1 MSGTSATSGGDGM
14 KPLDVVLSVVVL
26 FVLAVAQP
34 LLDLLGR
41 NAEFFL
47 ARSAPPIDI
56 ILLAFLLT
64 FGVPFGLGFFVVWI
78 RSIHDLTGKI
88 LHGAILTFL
97 AGVLALQ
104 ILELTALGG
113 LLPVLEVIL
122 AVGIGLAIAIGFYR
136 LESMRTGARFA
147 SIAPLVVLGLFVFG
161 SSVSQLVFAAPAV
174 AQPVAIP
181 VDNPAPVVFIVF
193 DEFPVASL
201 MDENGNLQ
209 EHVYPSFG
217 KLARDGS
224 WFPNAITVQQQTE
237 NSLPVI
243 LSGKHAS
250 GDKIPVA
257 GDHPFTLFTLLD
269 DAYDLE
275 VIETVTDLCPEY
287 ACENETRPQVPFAQ
301 RWSTLVDDLRVI
313 AGHLFLP
320 SELADDLAPI
330 DSSWTNFS
338 GAEADDFNI
347 ISRFLDATEDDGR
360 TASIDRFLDSMS
372 TAPTEPTLYYLHAL
386 MPHVPWEFLPSGQR
400 SISSSTA
407 PGSVSP
413 GWGSDEWLVDQGYQ
427 RHLLQVGYV
436 DTIVGQV
443 IAQLEASGMYDEA
456 LIVVLADHGV
466 TVRPDTYH
474 RRQATEETIG
484 DIAAIP
490 LFIKRPQDPG
500 GNVDR
505 YRAETIDVLS
515 TVADV
520 LGIDIPWAVDG
531 VSLFSDDRPVRT
543 ESTIE
548 GTVGTFTFG
557 VDGSEAIAIAA
568 RKIHHF
574 GPDGPYGL
582 APNGYGDLLGV
593 ATSDLQIVT
602 DEAFRSFRTSEGTYT
617 DVDVDGP
624 ALPTWYRGVL
634 RTPDDEYRD
643 EIVAVAVNGTIAAV
657 TRTYLSDSGNTAYG
671 MMIPPAALVDG
682 RNEIE
687 VLLIQGTGA
696 SRTFT
701 TLTH

>member
-1 MSGTSATSGGDGM
+1 MSGTSVNSGGDGM
-14 KPLDVVLSVVVL
+14 KSSDVVVSIVVV

-47 ARSAPPIDI
+47 ARSAPPMDI
-56 ILLAFLLT
+56 VLLAVLLT
-64 FGVPFGLGFFVVWI
+64 FGIPLGVGFFTVWI
-78 RSIHDLTGKI
+78 RNIHEVTGRI
-88 LHGAILTFL
+88 LHVAILTVL

-104 ILELTALGG
+104 IIELTPLGG
-113 LLPVLEVIL
+113 LPPVMEVVL
-122 AVGIGLAIAIGFYR
+122 ALGIGLVMAIGFYR
-136 LESMRTGARFA
+136 LDALRTGARFA
-147 SIAPLVVLGLFVFG
+147 SIAPLVVLVLFVFG

-174 AQPVAIP
+174 SQPVAIP

-201 MDENGNLQ
+201 MDEQGNLQ
-209 EHVYPSFG
+209 EDVYPSFA

-237 NSLPVI
+237 DSVPVI
-243 LSGKHAS
+243 LSGKHAA

-257 GDHPFTLFTLLD
+257 GDHPFTLFTLLA

-287 ACENETRPQVPFAQ
+287 ACENETRPQDPFGR
-301 RWSTLVDDLRVI
+301 RWATLINDLQVV

-320 SELADDLAPI
+320 SDLTDNLAPI
-330 DSSWTNFS
+330 DSSWSNFT
-338 GAEADDFNI
+338 GAEADEFDI
-347 ISRFLDATEDDGR
+347 IDRFTDATDDDGR
-360 TASIDRFLDSMS
+360 SVSLDRFLDSLAS
-372 TAPTEPTLYYLHAL
+372 DRTEPTLYYLHAL
-386 MPHVPWEFLPSGQR
+386 LPHVPWEFLPSGQR
-400 SISSSTA
+400 SISSATA

-413 GWGSDEWLVDQGYQ
+413 GWGSDEWLVNQGYQ

-436 DTIVGQV
+436 DTIVGDV
-443 IAQLEASGMYDEA
+443 ISQLEGSGTYEEA
-456 LIVVLADHGV
+456 LIVVISDHGV
-466 TVRPDTYH
+466 SVRPDIYH
-474 RRQATEETIG
+474 RREATEETIG

-490 LFIKRPQDPG
+490 LFIKRPFDTG

-505 YRAETIDVLS
+505 YRAETIDVLP

-520 LGIDIPWAVDG
+520 LGIDVPWAVDG

-568 RKIHHF
+568 RKVDDF
-574 GPDGPYGL
+574 GADGPYGL
-582 APNGYGDLLGV
+582 APDGYADLLGV
-593 ATSDLQIVT
+593 ATSALQIV
-602 DEAFRSFRTSEGTYT
+602 DSEAFRSLRTSEGTYA
-617 DVDVDGP
+617 DVDLEAP

-634 RTPDDEYRD
+634 QTPYDGYRD
-643 EIVAVAVNGTIAAV
+643 QIVAVAVNGKVAAI
-657 TRTYLSDSGNTAYG
+657 TRTYLSDSDNTSFG
-671 MMIPPAALVDG
+671 MMIPPSYLVDG

-687 VLLIQGTGA
+687 VLLVQGSDT

-701 TLTH
+701 TLTP